1 MNLDLM
7 MEESLERFYSLVER
21 LRVLTGGARTLSE
34 CTKNTG
40 WPDRGVYFFVDSLE
54 HLSDGRSRVVR
65 VGTHAI
71 TDGSSTTLWQRL
83 SQHRGST
90 SRDSGQMGG
99 NHRGSV
105 FRRHVGDAIIASDK
119 QYTPIAS
126 TWGVGSN
133 APREVRNSEQPVEL
147 AVSKYI
153 GGLSVLWLGVV
164 DEPSP
169 LSDRATIERNVI
181 SLLSS
186 PQATNQASASS
197 EWLGELSGNFVYR
210 PLCSGWFLSSSVR
223 TEAIKRSCFAFELYL
238 NFVF

>member
-1 MNLDLM
+1 
-7 MEESLERFYSLVER
+7 
-21 LRVLTGGARTLSE
+21 
-34 CTKNTG
+34 
-40 WPDRGVYFFVDSLE
+40 
-54 HLSDGRSRVVR
+54 
-65 VGTHAI
+65 
-71 TDGSSTTLWQRL
+71 
-83 SQHRGST
+83 
-90 SRDSGQMGG
+90 MGG

-147 AVSKYI
+147 AVGKYI

-181 SLLSS
+181 ALLSS

-197 EWLGELSGNFVYR
+197 AWLGRLSPR
-210 PLCSGWFLSSSVR
+210 IQIRSSGLWNIRHVGGLFDASSLDV
-223 TEAIKRSCFAFELYL
+223 FEKWI
-238 NFVF
+238 FQMDGTA